1 MSKCIEKQD
10 IVSQRRV
17 ESIFKANLSYSTIS
31 PRILVRKLI
40 FFHQNIHCDMRYIL
54 YMGVS
59 YNQKVIITS
68 STVELVDGIKVLQKK
83 SISIKEVLERDES

>member
-1 MSKCIEKQD
+1 MRKQLKLLLQRVICQNVSKSNILYHND
-10 IVSQRRV
+10 D
-17 ESIFKANLSYSTIS
+17 YSTIS

-59 YNQKVIITS
+59 YNQKVIITI
-68 STVELVDGIKVLQKK
+68 STVELVDGMKVLQKK
-83 SISIKEVLERDES
+83 IDFHQGSP